1 MPQKQPINTFTTGS
15 ILKFNQALLSGT
27 KIVFIFVVIW
37 KIVLYLHSLNGGL
50 AQLARA
56 FGWQP
61 KGQGFDS
68 LILHRTKIDLV

>member
-1 MPQKQPINTFTTGS
+1 MFLDNIKKCYFSVAKKHGD
-15 ILKFNQALLSGT
+15 
-27 KIVFIFVVIW
+27 
-37 KIVLYLHSLNGGL
+37 L

-68 LILHRTKIDLV
+68 PNLHDLEIRL